1 MDCPALKGT
10 LKVLGSCSKASLVKR
25 VVVTCSVAAV
35 AYNDRPRIPKVVE
48 DETWF
53 FDQDICSENMGLFR
67 LLPKTPIVVVMW
79 SSRLSLLQ
87 FDSSDD
93 YKQFETTIYGV
104 TKLGCL
110 VAVLMMLA
118 MCLTKC
124 CGLRNNKYGSLKIH
138 ASLTSGFGPV
148 YLGKLRHG
156 KEATIKVVSAESK
169 HGAQEFLTEI
179 EVVSDIEHENL
190 AKLIGYCVGGN
201 IITLVYDCIENNSSS
216 QPLLGSG
223 RSSIQFIHQD
233 IKASNILLDKDL
245 TPKISD
251 FGLVK
256 LIPVNMTHVSTRV
269 AVTIGYLAPEYVIKG
284 QLKRK
289 ADSYWTERYDA

>member
-1 MDCPALKGT
+1 M
-10 LKVLGSCSKASLVKR
+10 
-25 VVVTCSVAAV
+25 
-35 AYNDRPRIPKVVE
+35 
-48 DETWF
+48 
-53 FDQDICSENMGLFR
+53 
-67 LLPKTPIVVVMW
+67 
-79 SSRLSLLQ
+79 
-87 FDSSDD
+87 
-93 YKQFETTIYGV
+93 QFENVYEP
-104 TKLGCL
+104 TKKEYR
-110 VAVLMMLA
+110 A
-118 MCLTKC
+118 
-124 CGLRNNKYGSLKIH
+124 
-138 ASLTSGFGPV
+138 GFGPV

-269 AVTIGYLAPEYVIKG
+269 AVTMSFKG
-284 QLKRK
+284 KQAGMLKKNFRLISITEPATK
-289 ADSYWTERYDA
+289 CSPSRLLSASNKGLEFSSRLGSWTDKGKGSCR